1 MFETFTDVSA
11 AYQHGDSWSKTWP
24 QLLPSSFL
32 PSYRYRHYEVA
43 GICTFQAGNLTPHL
57 HVTEYPVDE
66 STSHRERTI
75 SASLHLPGVTQEQ
88 EMYCKVHVHVQ
99 YIPSLC
105 RACAMCI
112 CGAGAATQPLE
123 AEETR
128 ARVLLLLLS
137 CPNAADMCCLFT
149 FHCSLAFSSASLSV
163 LERIR
168 FATLSDIQ
176 LRGKTNRVM
185 YIL

>member
-1 MFETFTDVSA
+1 
-11 AYQHGDSWSKTWP
+11 
-24 QLLPSSFL
+24 
-32 PSYRYRHYEVA
+32 
-43 GICTFQAGNLTPHL
+43 
-57 HVTEYPVDE
+57 
-66 STSHRERTI
+66 
-75 SASLHLPGVTQEQ
+75 
-88 EMYCKVHVHVQ
+88 MYCKVHVHVQ

-112 CGAGAATQPLE
+112 CGAGAGAATQPLE

-137 CPNAADMCCLFT
+137 CPNTVDMCCLFT

-168 FATLSDIQ
+168 LDTLSEIQ
-176 LRGKTNRVM
+176 ITGKPTESCTFFNHLQPTRRLGRDTCQLSKSKKKSKKENTKAGRNARQNKVHACRDREST
-185 YIL
+185 YCTYRSSDPGFEAHASLLHRSRTGCIPT